1 MPGEAKINMEE
12 NEIRA
17 DGFCFKLHPTEDQ
30 AQFQKDLKVLAPK
43 LTDFAKGTT
52 TLAFEF

>member
-1 MPGEAKINMEE
+1 METS
-12 NEIRA
+12 EIRT
-17 DGFCFKLHPTEDQ
+17 DGFCFKLHPTENQ
-30 AQFQKDLKVLAPK
+30 AQFQKDLKVMQPK

>member
-1 MPGEAKINMEE
+1 VIS
-12 NEIRA
+12 NEHVS
-17 DGFCFKLHPTEDQ
+17 DGFCFKLFPGENQ
-30 AQFQKDLKVLAPK
+30 AEFMKSLKEKAPK